1 MNTDNGFEQLKLN
14 RQLLNAVEEAGFS
27 MPTEIQS
34 QVIPPALSGQNI
46 IGIAQTGT
54 GKTAAYVLPVLRIL
68 NYPRGDEPRALI
80 IAPTRELTLQITS
93 VFEQL
98 GKYTGLRIL
107 AVYGGKGFSDQ
118 KKKLAEGCDI
128 VAGTPAQVLELYYSG
143 HLILKKVKHF
153 VMDEAERLMDMG
165 FTPQLHK
172 ILEVLPR
179 KRQNMLF
186 SATFSDRVKKISD
199 DFVEFPVEVNI
210 VPRIKTATTVEQFI
224 YHVNGFGTKLSLLQ
238 SLLQNP
244 ELSKVIIF
252 CKSKKTANLLA
263 AFIQENYGTDNLKV
277 LHGDKTQQTR
287 MNAVAAFRN
296 EDIRFL
302 IATDVAARGIDIP
315 GVSHVINFDVPV
327 IYEDYIHRIGRTGRA
342 FATGQSITLVTDADQ
357 WHIRKIEKLAGLKI
371 TRQDL
376 PAEVEI
382 IPLSREEE
390 REQAMEI
397 DRQKRKDDPTFQGAF
412 HKSKAEI
419 KRENKRGRK
428 K

>member
-1 MNTDNGFEQLKLN
+1 MNTDNNGFEHLKLN
-14 RQLLNAVEEAGFS
+14 RQLLNAIVESGFS
-27 MPTEIQS
+27 TPTEIQA
-34 QVIPPALSGQNI
+34 QVIPPALAGQNI

-54 GKTAAYVLPVLRIL
+54 GKTAAYVLPILRIL
-68 NYPRGDEPRALI
+68 NYPQGEEPRALI

-93 VFEQL
+93 VIEQL
-98 GKYTGLRIL
+98 GKYTGLRVL

-118 KKKLAEGCDI
+118 KRKLEAGCDI

-143 HLILKKVKHF
+143 HLILKKIKHF

-186 SATFSDRVKKISD
+186 SATFSERVKKISD

-210 VPRIKTATTVEQFI
+210 VPRIKTAATIEQFI
-224 YHVNGFGTKLSLLQ
+224 YEVNSFGTKLSLLSHLFNQ
-238 SLLQNP
+238 E
-244 ELSKVIIF
+244 ELGKVIIF
-252 CKSKKTANLLA
+252 CKSKKTANILA
-263 AFIQENYGTDNLKV
+263 AYIEEHYGTGSFKV

-287 MNAVAAFRN
+287 MNAVSAFRN
-296 EDIRFL
+296 ENIRFL

-342 FATGQSITLVTDADQ
+342 FALGESITLVTPADE
-357 WHIRKIEKLAGLKI
+357 WHIRKIEKLAGKKI
-371 TRQDL
+371 QRTTL
-376 PAEVEI
+376 PAEIEI
-382 IPLSREEE
+382 IPLSREEK
-390 REQAMEI
+390 REQDMEI
-397 DRQKRKDDPTFQGAF
+397 DRQKRKDDPAFQGAF

-419 KRENKRGRK
+419 RRERGRK

>member
-34 QVIPPALSGQNI
+34 QVIPPALAGQNI

-68 NYPRGDEPRALI
+68 NYPQGDEPRALI

-238 SLLQNP
+238 VLLQND

-263 AFIQENYGTDNLKV
+263 GFIQENYGTDNLKV

-397 DRQKRKDDPTFQGAF
+397 DRQKRKDDPSFQGAF

>member
-34 QVIPPALSGQNI
+34 QVIPPALAGQNI

-68 NYPRGDEPRALI
+68 NYPQGDEPRALI

-238 SLLQNP
+238 VLLQND

-302 IATDVAARGIDIP
+302 IATR
-315 GVSHVINFDVPV
+315 S
-327 IYEDYIHRIGRTGRA
+327 
-342 FATGQSITLVTDADQ
+342 
-357 WHIRKIEKLAGLKI
+357 
-371 TRQDL
+371 
-376 PAEVEI
+376 
-382 IPLSREEE
+382 EE
-390 REQAMEI
+390 R
-397 DRQKRKDDPTFQGAF
+397 RV
-412 HKSKAEI
+412 
-419 KRENKRGRK
+419 
-428 K
+428 